1 MKRLALFA
9 IIFCCCYAIGIS
21 KQIESL
27 DYYDVYREGLRYFD
41 IGQTENAKQEFLKCL
56 SNTELTDR
64 ETHYTTQAISHCYF
78 IENRLDSAI
87 YYNEEFFYP
96 PVDYRLLTTA
106 DDLFMSASKHIDQDS
121 LSVAIPELLK
131 CIKLRSA
138 LLGDTH
144 YLSARAFDLLSYA
157 YNLSNDYEQ
166 AINQYE
172 IALSGYD
179 RYSDYVRPAIAHVVI
194 SLADLYDYVGLY
206 HKALDLLE
214 IRLQSFY
221 GDELIENRF
230 RISRYLS
237 ILGKHKEAIQFED
250 ETIHLADG
258 NISYI
263 IKSYCNKSEYYVA
276 VGDVKAAFAMID
288 RAIMLSTENA
298 LEIEHTNALNIKANL
313 FSITGNQVDA
323 IKCGEQALNIRKRIY
338 GSHRDIAMSYNNLA
352 RYYSFLSLF
361 SDALSYQEKCID
373 EYNRIGFSHLPE
385 MAFALNNYSDY
396 FANQKKYDDA
406 IKYQQQSID
415 ILSANFNKFHPDY
428 AIALNN
434 MARLNSLIGDYD
446 KAIEY
451 EMDVLN
457 IRKVIFNGIH
467 SDIGIAYANLSTFYL
482 LKGDYQKA
490 IEYSHTSLDMYRT
503 LLGENNAEYI
513 RGLESLA
520 DIYSAM
526 EDYGKAATTLSSVG
540 EFYKNQYGNHSPL
553 FIEYAKKMAYISE
566 KLEDHVSTLAYIDQ
580 VNNSLDDYTLSTFGF
595 LTSDE
600 RSQFW
605 ERNKYWYYTL
615 LPFLTYSNKSGEAA
629 SALYNSLLTSKGILL
644 STEIEVEEIVKESN
658 DSLLIDK
665 WNHLKVLKSQ
675 LAFDYSTQN
684 SERTISAEDAI
695 DEIRNLELSIM
706 EDIKDYGDFSTKF
719 RRDWR
724 EIQSFLGTDEIAIEF
739 CTVRLSETEIRYIA
753 LVISPDS
760 PTPMLIDLFNE
771 SDIKWTSKNLGLLL
785 KEYYAKLWSP
795 ILTALDRPVSNI
807 YFSPFGKL
815 YNSPIEYASNSN
827 GECLSDA
834 INIYRLSSTREII
847 ELKNKH
853 PELQSAVVYG
863 GLKYSVSDNDDATI
877 DEDSYV
883 TRAITRNNFEYL
895 PGTLTEANSVCE
907 MLSSSNVSTSLFTGH
922 DGSEQ
927 SFYKLNGKGTNIVHL
942 ATHGFYYA
950 DENDNEWIN
959 RIMSQYPPQNFTTE
973 DASLCRTGIIL
984 ANAKSGLMGGTSVM
998 NNEDGILT
1006 AKDISLIDLQGLS
1019 LTVLSACQTG
1029 QGDIED
1035 DGVFGLQ
1042 RGLKKA
1048 GANALL
1054 LSLWDVNDEATLFLM
1069 ENFYKNVLNGKGFH
1083 ESLILSQT
1091 ALREYNNGRY
1101 DYPKY
1106 WAAFIL
1112 LDSL

>member
-1 MKRLALFA
+1 MKRFVVLAITFLG
-9 IIFCCCYAIGIS
+9 CYAVAMS
-21 KQIESL
+21 QQTETL
-27 DYYDVYREGLRYFD
+27 DCSAAYQEGLRCLTKGRIEY
-41 IGQTENAKQEFLKCL
+41 AKGAFIKCL
-56 SNTELTDR
+56 SNEELTDR
-64 ETHYTTQAISHCYF
+64 ESNYITQAISYCYF
-78 IENRLDSAI
+78 LENKVDSAQ
-87 YYNEEFFYP
+87 YYSDEYFYR
-96 PVDYRLLTTA
+96 PVNYELTATA
-106 DDLFMSASKHIDQDS
+106 DSLYQSASTNIS
-121 LSVAIPELLK
+121 TCALNAAIPELLK
-131 CIKLRSA
+131 CIE
-138 LLGDTH
+138 LLSTH
-144 YLSARAFDLLSYA
+144 IEANHFLTAKAHDLLSYA
-157 YNLSNDYEQ
+157 YNLCNDYEH
-166 AINQYE
+166 AIEEYE
-172 IALSGYD
+172 RALSIYD
-179 RYSDYVRPAIAHVVI
+179 KYSEYAQPTLRHLVV
-194 SLADLYDYVGLY
+194 SLADLYDFVGHY
-206 HKALDLLE
+206 SEALDLLKH
-214 IRLQSFY
+214 RLTSFS
-221 GDELIENRF
+221 GDELLKNRL

-237 ILGKHKEAIQFED
+237 ILGRHHDAIQFED
-250 ETIHLADG
+250 ETIALADG
-258 NISYI
+258 NKPYI
-263 IKSYCNKSEYYVA
+263 IRSLCNKSEYYVA
-276 VGDVKAAFAMID
+276 IGDVSNAFTMID
-288 RAIMLSTENA
+288 SAITLCNDYA
-298 LEIEHTNALNIKANL
+298 LDKELANALNIKANL
-313 FSITGNQVDA
+313 HSITGNQIDA
-323 IKCGEQALNIRKRIY
+323 IKSGEKSLDIRKRLY

-352 RYYSFLSLF
+352 RYYSFLGLF
-361 SDALSYQEKCID
+361 SDAIFLQEKCIE
-373 EYNRIGFSHLPE
+373 EYNRLGFSNLPE

-396 FANQKKYDDA
+396 FSNQKKYDKA

-415 ILSANFNKFHPDY
+415 ILASNFNKYHPDY

-434 MARLNSLIGDYD
+434 MARLYSLIGDYD
-446 KAIEY
+446 KAIEFGL
-451 EMDVLN
+451 DVLN
-457 IRKVIFNGIH
+457 IRMVIFDGIH
-467 SDIGIAYANLSTFYL
+467 SDIGIAYANLSAYYL

-490 IEYSHTSLDMYRT
+490 IEYSHSSLDMYRA
-503 LLGENNAEYI
+503 LLGEKNAEYI

-520 DIYSAM
+520 DIYSTM
-526 EDYGKAATTLSSVG
+526 EDYENASLTLFSVG
-540 EFYKNQYGNHSPL
+540 DFYKNQYGCNSPL
-553 FIEYAKKMAYISE
+553 YIEYAKKMAFVSN
-566 KLEDHVSTLAYIDQ
+566 KLGNDESTLDFIAQ
-580 VNNSLDDYTLSTFGF
+580 VNNSLDDYTLSTFGC

-615 LPFLTYSNKSGEAA
+615 LPFLAYSNQSSEAI

-644 STEIEVEEIVKESN
+644 STDIEVEEIVTESN
-658 DSLLIDK
+658 NSLLIDK
-665 WNHLKVLKSQ
+665 WNRLKVLKSQ

-684 SERTISAEDAI
+684 SEKNISAEDVI

-706 EDIKDYGDFSTKF
+706 EDIKNYGDFSTKF

-724 EIQSFLGTDEIAIEF
+724 EIQSFLGADEIAIEF
-739 CTVRLSETEIRYIA
+739 CTVRLSETVTRYIA
-753 LVISPDS
+753 LVISPNS
-760 PTPMLIDLFNE
+760 TAPMLIDLFNE
-771 SDIKWTSKNLGLLL
+771 SDIKWSSRNLGFLF
-785 KEYYAKLWSP
+785 KDYYAKLWSP

-847 ELKNKH
+847 ELKNKT
-853 PELQSAVVYG
+853 PDLQSAVVYG
-863 GLKYSVSDNDDATI
+863 GLKYSTSDNDEGTI
-877 DEDSYV
+877 NEDSYV
-883 TRAITRNNFEYL
+883 TRAISRNNFEYL
-895 PGTLTEANSVCE
+895 PGTLTEANRICE
-907 MLSSSNVSTSLFTGH
+907 MLNSTNVSTSLFTGH

-927 SFYKLNGKGTNIVHL
+927 SFYRLNGKGTNIVHL

-950 DENDNEWIN
+950 DKDDNEWIT
-959 RIMSQYPPQNFTTE
+959 RIMSQYPPQNFTSE

-984 ANAKSGLMGGTSVM
+984 ANAKSGLMGGASVL

-1029 QGDIED
+1029 QGDIQD

-1069 ENFYKNVLNGKGFH
+1069 ENFYKNVLDGKGFH
-1083 ESLILSQT
+1083 KSLTLSQA